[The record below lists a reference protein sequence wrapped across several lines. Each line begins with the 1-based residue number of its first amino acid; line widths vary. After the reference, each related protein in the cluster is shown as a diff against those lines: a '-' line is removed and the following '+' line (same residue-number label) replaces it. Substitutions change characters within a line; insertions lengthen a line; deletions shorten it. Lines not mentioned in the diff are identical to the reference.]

1 MVFGASNDNKTEQ
14 KEDTPKKKHCAVR
27 CQLLVVITVCY
38 QWTKPAEW
46 VKKAKREYEKET
58 AIVDL
63 RTTSTRPGAN
73 QMNLE
78 VKILCQ
84 KKTLEISFKV
94 VSNAETRE

>member
-1 MVFGASNDNKTEQ
+1 M
-14 KEDTPKKKHCAVR
+14 

-63 RTTSTRPGAN
+63 EHDEKADKKSQIIPKEIRTT
-73 QMNLE
+73 
-78 VKILCQ
+78 
-84 KKTLEISFKV
+84 
-94 VSNAETRE
+94 